1 MKEFF
6 SSSLFFAVTISLLSY
21 QFGLWLKKK
30 TKWAIV
36 NPLLVAI
43 IVIICFLLLF
53 RMDYQYYESGS
64 GALTYLL
71 TPATV
76 ALAVP
81 LYRQLEVLKKYGV
94 AIGIGVLSG
103 VLTSLVSTLVLA
115 LLFRLSHEEYVTL
128 LPKSIT
134 TAIGMVMSEELGGLV
149 TITVAVIVVT
159 GIVGNVLAEGL
170 CRLFRI
176 REKVAIG
183 LALGTSAHAV
193 GTARAMEM
201 GEIEGAMS
209 GVAIVLAGILTVLL
223 VNIFAVIY

>member
-1 MKEFF
+1 MEQFF
-6 SSSLFFAVTISLLSY
+6 GNSLFFAVTISLLSY
-21 QFGLWLKKK
+21 QSGVWLRKK
-30 TKWAIV
+30 TKCSLL
-36 NPLLVAI
+36 NPLLISII
-43 IVIICFLLLF
+43 IVIGILLLF
-53 RMDYQYYESGS
+53 HIDYEHYEAGSGS
-64 GALTYLL
+64 LNYLL

-81 LYRQLEVLKKYGV
+81 LYRQMEVLKKYGA
-94 AIGIGVLSG
+94 AIVLSVLSG
-103 VLTSLVSTLVLA
+103 VLTSLVSTVALA
-115 LLFRLSHEEYVTL
+115 FLFRLRYEEYVTL

-159 GIVGNVLAEGL
+159 GIIGNVLAGAL

-176 REKVAIG
+176 REKAAIG

-201 GEIEGAMS
+201 GELEGAMS
-209 GVAIVLAGILTVLL
+209 SVAIVLSGIFTVLL
-223 VNIFAVIY
+223 ANLFT